1 MNKNKYL
8 YNAPSTA
15 GKTDVSS
22 AASAVN
28 LKPGGRDAR
37 APGQYV
43 QRLITAVLAL
53 ACFSVPLTLAQSSK
67 ASQRE
72 RAGATVFGEHCSVCH
87 GVRLLKQDAAYDL
100 RAVIAD
106 MSEEQFL
113 RGAKTRRGAM
123 PSFAGQLSDEQLAD
137 VYAYVKRGHSP
148 DLDDV
153 RMESN
158 H

>member
-8 YNAPSTA
+8 KNRSVTVALCALALTGAFMAPPSSQA
-15 GKTDVSS
+15 QSGK
-22 AASAVN
+22 ASA
-28 LKPGGRDAR
+28 
-37 APGQYV
+37 
-43 QRLITAVLAL
+43 
-53 ACFSVPLTLAQSSK
+53 
-67 ASQRE
+67 RE
-72 RAGATVFGEHCSVCH
+72 RAGATVFGEFCSVCH

-100 RAVIAD
+100 RAAVAE
-106 MSEEQFL
+106 MNEEQFI
-113 RGAKTRRGAM
+113 RGSKTRRGAM
-123 PSFAGQLSDEQLAD
+123 PSFAGQLKDEQLAD